1 MEIGKL
7 LKDGR
12 KKKGLTQAEVQEHIG
27 IHCKTLANYE
37 RGVHKPSLETLL
49 LLFDFYGI
57 DSNATIG
64 LQSPSMLKRIPV
76 LSMKKSYRDKEEV
89 YLAEEPL
96 YYEMADIDQPKDY
109 LFFEIPDDKMKD
121 YRLREGD
128 AVLVEKTN
136 TPEDGSIVVVMM
148 DGQLM
153 ARKLKKIGD
162 GMYSLVTGEF
172 SGNDTITVNTKDPSV
187 QTVEMIGV
195 ARKLV
200 SKL

>member
-1 MEIGKL
+1 M
-7 LKDGR
+7 
-12 KKKGLTQAEVQEHIG
+12 
-27 IHCKTLANYE
+27 
-37 RGVHKPSLETLL
+37 
-49 LLFDFYGI
+49 
-57 DSNATIG
+57 
-64 LQSPSMLKRIPV
+64 
-76 LSMKKSYRDKEEV
+76 
-89 YLAEEPL
+89 AEEPL
-96 YYEMADIDQPKDY
+96 YFEMADIDQPKDY